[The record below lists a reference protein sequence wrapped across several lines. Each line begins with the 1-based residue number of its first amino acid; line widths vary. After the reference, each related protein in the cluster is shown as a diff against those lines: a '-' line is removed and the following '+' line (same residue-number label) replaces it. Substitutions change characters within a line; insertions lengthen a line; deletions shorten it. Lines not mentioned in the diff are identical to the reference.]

1 METMTELNTKEMKL
15 DALLKDMQSV
25 VIAFSGGVDSSLL
38 LKKAIDI
45 LGVNYVKPVVV
56 KSELFRNEEFEL
68 ALKLGQSLGVEVLET
83 EMSELQDANIVKNT
97 PESWYYSKRLMYS
110 QLENIKNKLGFN
122 YVLDGMIM
130 DDLDDFRPGLKARDD
145 FGVRSVLQEAK
156 LYKSEVRELSHQHD
170 LPVWNKPALCSLAS
184 RIPYGEELSFTKVN
198 KVNEAEKFILS
209 LGINHVRVRY
219 HNNIARIEVTEDQL
233 TNLLKLKD
241 SIILHL
247 KELGFDYVTM
257 DLEGYRTGS
266 MNEIIDTKSTS
277 FK

>member
-1 METMTELNTKEMKL
+1 MTELNTKEMKL

-38 LKKAIDI
+38 LKKAIDV

-130 DDLDDFRPGLKARDD
+130 DDLDDFRPGLKARDE

-209 LGINHVRVRY
+209 LVINHVRVRY
-219 HNNIARIEVTEDQL
+219 HHNIARIEVTEDQL

>member
-38 LKKAIDI
+38 LKKAIDV
-45 LGVNYVKPVVV
+45 LGVNNVKPVVV

-130 DDLDDFRPGLKARDD
+130 DDLDDFRPGLKARDE

-170 LPVWNKPALCSLAS
+170 LPVWNKPALCCLAS
-184 RIPYGEELSFTKVN
+184 RIPYGEKLSFTKVN

-219 HNNIARIEVTEDQL
+219 HHNIARIEVTEDQL
-233 TNLLKLKD
+233 NNLLKLKD

>member
-1 METMTELNTKEMKL
+1 MTELNTKEMKL

-209 LGINHVRVRY
+209 LGINNERVRY
-219 HNNIARIEVTEDQL
+219 HHNIARIEVTEDQL
-233 TNLLKLKD
+233 NNLLKLKD